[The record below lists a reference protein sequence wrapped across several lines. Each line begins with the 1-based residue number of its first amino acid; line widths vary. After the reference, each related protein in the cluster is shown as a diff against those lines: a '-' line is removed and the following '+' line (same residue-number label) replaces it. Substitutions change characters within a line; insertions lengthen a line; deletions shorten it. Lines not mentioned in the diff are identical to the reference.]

1 MQLRVAIA
9 GLGYFSQFHLASWQ
23 KIPETCI
30 AGVFDADAA
39 RIAEIARK
47 ADVPGFASLKDMLTA
62 LDPDILDIVTPPPTH
77 AAFIEEAAR
86 PGLTIICQKPF
97 CTSLAEARR
106 TVMLAK
112 ERGAVLV
119 IHENIR
125 FQPWYRAIAEIL
137 ASGTIGQVYQAH
149 FRLRPGDGQGKDA
162 YLARQPAFRTMPRLL
177 VHETGVHFIDLFRWL
192 FGEITHV
199 YSDCRKLN
207 PVIAG
212 EDAGLVILNHANGVT
227 TIFDGNRLSDH
238 IAENHRKTLGEMT
251 MEGSAG
257 TIRLDGHGRVFVRKF
272 GSNEESEIRFDYVD
286 EGFGGG
292 CVEALNRHVVNHLL
306 HGRPLENRAEDYLPV
321 IAIVEKAYLSW
332 EQGRKLETG
341 AVHDGQCQI

>member
-1 MQLRVAIA
+1 MKMQLRVAIA

-106 TVMLAK
+106 TAMLAK
-112 ERGAVLV
+112 ERGAVLI

-125 FQPWYRAIAEIL
+125 FQPWYRRIAGLL
-137 ASGTIGQVYQAH
+137 ASDTIGQVYQAH

-162 YLARQPAFRTMPRLL
+162 YLDRQPAFQTMPRLL

-192 FGEITHV
+192 FGDITHV
-199 YSDCRKLN
+199 YSDCRRLN
-207 PVIAG
+207 PAIAG
-212 EDAGLVILNHANGVT
+212 EDAGFVILDHECGVT
-227 TIFDGNRLSDH
+227 TVFDGNRLADH
-238 IAENHRKTLGEMT
+238 RAENRRKTLGEMVI
-251 MEGSAG
+251 EGSAG
-257 TIRLDGHGRVFVRKF
+257 TIRLDGSGRVFVRSF
-272 GSNEESEIRFDYVD
+272 NANEEREIPFDYVD

-292 CVEALNRHVVNHLL
+292 CVEALNRHVVAHLL
-306 HGRPLENRAEDYLPV
+306 HGAPLENRADDYLPV
-321 IAIVEKAYLSW
+321 IAIVERAYQSW
-332 EQGRKLETG
+332 KQGRKLETG
-341 AVHDGQCQI
+341 ADHDRQ